1 MCRVRACVH
10 ACVCDVVCVC
20 VSVFMYVSVC
30 RGVCMCTYDN
40 VSTSMDQHISAT
52 RVCYKVNLPK

>member
-1 MCRVRACVH
+1 MCVVCMRVYML
-10 ACVCDVVCVC
+10 VCDVVCVC

-30 RGVCMCTYDN
+30 RRVCMCTYDN

>member
-1 MCRVRACVH
+1 MCML
-10 ACVCDVVCVC
+10 VCDVVCVC